1 MAVNTERL
9 FKLLNSRGVSGDE
22 SEIRA
27 AITEIVRPLCDDI
40 TVDTMGNLFAH
51 KKGSGKS
58 NVRAMVCAHMD
69 EVGLIVSW
77 FRDDGLLE
85 YDTVGGIDP
94 RVLVS
99 KRVKIGKNNVPG
111 VIGAKAI
118 HLQSEAE
125 YHSVLGHDR
134 LHIDIGASSAE
145 EAKKLV
151 KLGDYVVF
159 DTEPEAFGDDCVC
172 SKALDDRVGC
182 LALISALE
190 GTYGIHRAGG
200 SRHARRGDCGLARK
214 AGCMRRTGGHD
225 IQRLGRRAGAS
236 ARMRAGQGRCGIVYG
251 SLVDCERGRI
261 QDHAAAGRRAEY
273 TTSDKDLC
281 RGRQRCGRGTAPRVR
296 GGDVRIVGALP
307 QYTFAGIGC
316 VAE

>member
-159 DTEPEAFGDDCVC
+159 DTEPELFGET
-172 SKALDDRVGC
+172 L
-182 LALISALE
+182 
-190 GTYGIHRAGG
+190 
-200 SRHARRGDCGLARK
+200 
-214 AGCMRRTGGHD
+214 
-225 IQRLGRRAGAS
+225 
-236 ARMRAGQGRCGIVYG
+236 
-251 SLVDCERGRI
+251 
-261 QDHAAAGRRAEY
+261 
-273 TTSDKDLC
+273 
-281 RGRQRCGRGTAPRVR
+281 
-296 GGDVRIVGALP
+296 
-307 QYTFAGIGC
+307 
-316 VAE
+316 